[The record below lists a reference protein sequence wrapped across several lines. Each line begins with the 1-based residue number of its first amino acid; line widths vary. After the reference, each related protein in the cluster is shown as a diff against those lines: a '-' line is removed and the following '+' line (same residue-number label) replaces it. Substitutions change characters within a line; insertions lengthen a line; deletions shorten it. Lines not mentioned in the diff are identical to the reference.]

1 VVVGGLLL
9 AGVTTGCSQNSAPT
23 GPSPAAPTSAASQ
36 PQAPSSAPAGD
47 ATNAGGADSGAT
59 DRAALQAQLDQLLAA
74 AAITFLPDQATLTSS
89 GAETVDKV
97 AALLAPATDV
107 GVRLTGHAART
118 PGDPGAAQQLSD
130 QRAQAEATV
139 LAAKGVAADRI
150 QTQGA
155 SDTAPKADAA
165 ASRRVEIQL
174 T

>member
-1 VVVGGLLL
+1 MRAAPTRVR
-9 AGVTTGCSQNSAPT
+9 PT
-23 GPSPAAPTSAASQ
+23 GPRSK
-36 PQAPSSAPAGD
+36 PSSTSSWPRLR
-47 ATNAGGADSGAT
+47 SP
-59 DRAALQAQLDQLLAA
+59 
-74 AAITFLPDQATLTSS
+74 FLPDQATLTSS

-130 QRAQAEATV
+130 QRAQTLATV